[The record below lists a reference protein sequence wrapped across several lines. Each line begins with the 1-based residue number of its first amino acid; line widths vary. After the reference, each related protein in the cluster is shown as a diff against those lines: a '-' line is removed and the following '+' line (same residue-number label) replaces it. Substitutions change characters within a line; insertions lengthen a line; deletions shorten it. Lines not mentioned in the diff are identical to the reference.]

1 MTAADSHQD
10 PNREECWLFP
20 DSEYSDSSMIVRLD
34 LSKIPGDAETIRDHL
49 YLLIELTLTM
59 STDPDV
65 LTRTNKVSW
74 SYGSAVW

>member
-1 MTAADSHQD
+1 
-10 PNREECWLFP
+10 
-20 DSEYSDSSMIVRLD
+20 MIVRLD

-65 LTRTNKVSW
+65 LTRTNKVSS
-74 SYGSAVW
+74 SYCLAVW